1 VKINVQRMLGRY
13 TQVLG
18 VGGLAICLAVLVV
31 DTRWISHPISTALL
45 MISIV
50 VLRAVPVRL
59 SKYSYLTQSAVPT
72 LVGAVCIGPA
82 PVVAALWV
90 GVAGADVFGL
100 RKQPRA
106 GFINAG
112 REVIGF
118 TAAYGPYAA
127 ILALGGTTELTLDF
141 LPAAAILVALYFF
154 LSRALFYFSL
164 LIRNKLEN
172 AEKIL
177 ILRWEISSY
186 LLTLIASTV
195 VITALATLA
204 PVGWVAVAL
213 ALGVL
218 GLLTRQILDEA
229 IGAEDLNKVHL
240 MEAAIASNA
249 TLQGSFTQIERL
261 AYRLLD
267 WGDFRVYRVS
277 RSEVS
282 LAYRASLGRPDRG
295 EPSAVLAPLRREV
308 VENREPL
315 VVRDVKHDERL
326 ADFLPNV
333 LTLVMHPIRFGDEI
347 LGILEVEHHK
357 RHAYGTKDLVA
368 MSTLAGQMAT
378 AIHIAELRRP
388 LVLTVGQI
396 GEQVSALARVADS
409 LRSSATALA
418 DVSLGMRQGAMELE
432 KFATGGLRATGSLA
446 SASQEMMS
454 QGAQAAAASGTAA
467 EVAARNRDVIGDA
480 ITRLVELKG
489 FVAAGADRV
498 AALGALT
505 QRITGF
511 IGTIREIA
519 DLTNLIALNA
529 AIEAARAGREGRGFA
544 VVASEVRDLAAQSL
558 HAAREAGGLLGEI
571 ADQVSSVSGQMERGR
586 DVVAGVEE
594 LSANAAKAL
603 DAIVGTTGEA
613 GGHAQAIAVTAAQ
626 QRDAVNSL
634 TGQIEQVAASSAKSR
649 ADTDT
654 LAKRAGEASAGQ
666 AELERAIRELG
677 DLATD
682 LQRIASHFAV
692 EA

>member
-1 VKINVQRMLGRY
+1 VKVRVQRLLDRY
-13 TQVLG
+13 TQVLT
-18 VGGLAICLAVLVV
+18 VGGLALLVTELVL
-31 DTRWISHPISTALL
+31 DTRWMMHPISTSLL
-45 MISIV
+45 MLSIFA
-50 VLRAVPVRL
+50 LRAVPVRL

-106 GFINAG
+106 GLINAG

-118 TAAYGPYAA
+118 MAAYGPYAA
-127 ILALGGTTELTLDF
+127 IMALSQSSELTLDF

-154 LSRALFYFSL
+154 LNRALFYFSL
-164 LIRNKLEN
+164 LIRNKLES

-186 LLTLIASTV
+186 LLTLIATAIV
-195 VITALATLA
+195 VTSLAVLA
-204 PVGWVAVAL
+204 PVGWLAVAL

-267 WGDFRVYRVS
+267 WGDFRVYRVAG
-277 RSEVS
+277 SETS
-282 LAYRASLGRPDRG
+282 LAYRSSVGRPNRG
-295 EPSAVLAPLRREV
+295 EPPAVLAALRSEV
-308 VENREPL
+308 LETREPL
-315 VVRDVKHDERL
+315 VLRDVRQDGRI
-326 ADFLPNV
+326 ADGLTDAR
-333 LTLVMHPIRFGDEI
+333 TLVIHPIRFGEEI
-347 LGILEVEHHK
+347 LGLLELEHHK
-357 RHAYGTKDLVA
+357 RHAYGSKDLLA

-378 AIHIAELRRP
+378 AIHIAQLRRP
-388 LVLTVGQI
+388 LVLTVSQI
-396 GEQVSALARVADS
+396 GEQVTALARVADS

-418 DVSLGMRQGAMELE
+418 DVSLGMRQGALELE
-432 KFATGGLRATGSLA
+432 KFAAGGLRATGSLA
-446 SASQEMMS
+446 SASQDMIS

-480 ITRLVELKG
+480 IARLVELKG
-489 FVAAGADRV
+489 FVATGADRV
-498 AALGALT
+498 ASLGALT

-544 VVASEVRDLAAQSL
+544 VVAAEVRDLAAQSL
-558 HAAREAGGLLGEI
+558 HAAGEAATLLGEI
-571 ADQVSSVSGQMERGR
+571 AEQVSAVSGQMDRGR
-586 DVVAGVEE
+586 DVVVGVEE

-626 QRDAVNSL
+626 QREAVNSL
-634 TGQIEQVAASSAKSR
+634 TGQIEQVAVSSAKSR
-649 ADTDT
+649 ADTDI

-666 AELERAIRELG
+666 AELERAIRGLGEL
-677 DLATD
+677 ASD